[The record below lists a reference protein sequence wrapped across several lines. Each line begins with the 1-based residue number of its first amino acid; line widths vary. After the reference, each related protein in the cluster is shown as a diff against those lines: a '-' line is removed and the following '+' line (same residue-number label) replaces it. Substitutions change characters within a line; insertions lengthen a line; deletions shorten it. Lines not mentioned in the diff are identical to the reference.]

1 MKRLTLTLAILVVA
15 ATNCFS
21 QDHGAPVTPTVTT
34 RDTWIKY
41 NSPEGRY
48 SVSLPQQPKLSS
60 QESTNSAGLKF
71 TQYMATAEES
81 GRLFMIGYFDYP
93 AAFDI
98 DKARD
103 GVVQKLKATLL
114 SESDLTIAGYP
125 GREIKMSAK
134 ETDGSEFLIRAR
146 IYAVK
151 NRAYFVQFIIG
162 STDTAP
168 TAVAAATK
176 YFDSFSVSVP

>member
-1 MKRLTLTLAILVVA
+1 M
-15 ATNCFS
+15 
-21 QDHGAPVTPTVTT
+21 
-34 RDTWIKY
+34 
-41 NSPEGRY
+41 SP
-48 SVSLPQQPKLSS
+48 L
-60 QESTNSAGLKF
+60 AGL
-71 TQYMATAEES
+71 AGAEADGVMRMTLETC
-81 GRLFMIGYFDYP
+81 
-93 AAFDI
+93 
-98 DKARD
+98 KARD
-103 GVVQKLKATLL
+103 GVVQKLKATLS

-168 TAVAAATK
+168 TAIAAATK

>member
-21 QDHGAPVTPTVTT
+21 QDHGAPVTPSVTT
-34 RDTWIKY
+34 RDTWINY
-41 NSPEGRY
+41 SSPEGRY
-48 SVSLPQQPKLSS
+48 SVRLPQQPKIST

-71 TQYMATAEES
+71 TQYMATAEDS

-114 SESDLTIAGYP
+114 SENDLTLAGYP

-176 YFDSFSVSVP
+176 YFDSFSVTVP